1 MPSLYADGFSAVSAK
16 ALEAFSKK
24 HSAREQ
30 GLRISRQVIQ
40 LSANAIRAV
49 HRGEFERAQKLI
61 AEGKTHLAE
70 SIPILE
76 TNPEIYHAG
85 FLADARKEFS
95 EANITLALLSGGSLP
110 QPEDIGVDV
119 GAYLKGLGDAAGE
132 MRRYILDSLRKDDWS
147 RCEEIMEVMDEVY
160 GLLVT
165 IDFPEGVTSGLRHTT
180 DMVRG
185 TLERTRGDFTMAMR
199 QRSLE
204 KKLAS
209 WEGAAHNGKPD
220 NANGSGANR

>member
-1 MPSLYADGFSAVSAK
+1 MPSPHANGFADLSAK
-16 ALEAFSKK
+16 ALDAFGRR
-24 HSAREQ
+24 HAARER
-30 GLRISRQVIQ
+30 GLRISRQVIR
-40 LSANAIRAV
+40 LSANAIRAA
-49 HRGEFERAQKLI
+49 HRAEFDRAKALI
-61 AEGKTHLAE
+61 AEGRASLGKSASL
-70 SIPILE
+70 LE

-110 QPEDIGVDV
+110 QPEPLGVDV

-132 MRRYILDSLRKDDWS
+132 MRRYILDSLRKDDWGH
-147 RCEEIMEVMDEVY
+147 CEEMMEVMDAIY
-160 GLLVT
+160 ALLVT
-165 IDFPEGVTSGLRHTT
+165 IDFPEGVTGGLRHTT

-185 TLERTRGDFTMAMR
+185 TLERTRGDFTMALR

-209 WEGAAHNGKPD
+209 WEAAAQSNGPGGP
-220 NANGSGANR
+220 NGGGD

>member
-24 HSAREQ
+24 HAAREQ

-61 AEGKTHLAE
+61 AEGKTHLEE
-70 SIPILE
+70 SITILE

-165 IDFPEGVTSGLRHTT
+165 IDFPEGVTNGLRHTT

>member
-1 MPSLYADGFSAVSAK
+1 MPSLYADGFSTVSAK
-16 ALEAFSKK
+16 AHDVFSKK
-24 HSAREQ
+24 HAAREQ

-61 AEGKTHLAE
+61 AEGKTHLEE

-132 MRRYILDSLRKDDWS
+132 MRRYILDSLRKDDWG
-147 RCEEIMEVMDEVY
+147 RCEEIMEVMDELY

-165 IDFPEGVTSGLRHTT
+165 IDFPEGVTGGLRHTN

-209 WEGAAHNGKPD
+209 WEGVAHNGKPD
-220 NANGSGANR
+220 NANGSGTNP